1 MILMLKLDKIDF
13 FMNKS
18 VKYLF
23 YKFNDYLPFRNLPTV
38 PIRYSKIAANE
49 IILKHAQNRDWQYLV
64 DSVIKLVKNDKSHLK
79 PPPKNEKII
88 KSIKHNYKVA
98 QRVY

>member
-1 MILMLKLDKIDF
+1 
-13 FMNKS
+13 MNKS

-23 YKFNDYLPFRNLPTV
+23 YKFNDYLPFRNLSTV